1 MTEYPALIGIAKIDA
16 SYIGKIEKEKKEH
29 PRQNIRRT

>member
-1 MTEYPALIGIAKIDA
+1 MTEYPTLIDIARIDA
-16 SYIGKIEKEKKEH
+16 SYIGKMEKEKKEH